1 MAPRCARSGNPG
13 TQKVLLLATKDYH
26 SQNQSHT
33 RARVERPASGI
44 VASRAGQ
51 TDMQPNSQ
59 RAGPAEP
66 PRATTEDR
74 LSLRRRRRRQSDE
87 ARGSTE
93 KKRDRALA
101 AAGATWQVTVLAAAL
116 GLATMVSGQV
126 NHCVLEPVL
135 DLGIVLDS
143 SRSISTDNYDKAV
156 GFAFRVVAQLPVSE
170 NEYR

>member
-1 MAPRCARSGNPG
+1 M
-13 TQKVLLLATKDYH
+13 
-26 SQNQSHT
+26 

-51 TDMQPNSQ
+51 TGMQPNSQ
-59 RAGPAEP
+59 RDGPAET
-66 PRATTEDR
+66 PRATTGHR
-74 LSLRRRRRRQSDE
+74 LSLRRRRRQSDE

-101 AAGATWQVTVLAAAL
+101 AAGPSRRLAAGTTLQLTVLAAAL

-126 NHCVLEPVL
+126 DHCVVEPVL

-143 SRSISTDNYDKAV
+143 SRSISTDNYQKAV
-156 GFAFRVVAQLPVSE
+156 QFAFRIVSQLPVSE